1 MTQYQQVLTAIKA
14 LGGKGTPKEIYAKIK
29 ETNPEWRTKTPL
41 ASVSMYLSTSSNFK
55 SDGGVWVFQESIT
68 KDNSQITIR
77 KPSDKSTER
86 GLYFITLS
94 PYVKIPGAGF
104 LFKIGQ
110 STDVKNRLKS
120 YSASL
125 PIDTIQLLS
134 YYPIPDNVDLTEA
147 ETDVNGELLGN
158 ENLGEG
164 FFENKITVRP
174 YFSYHQEEWLQT
186 LDITFSNAEDLNK
199 LANIIDDIVKNT
211 IDNLMPK
218 PIEDQTD
225 D

>member
-29 ETNPEWRTKTPL
+29 ETNPEWRTRTPL

-55 SDGGVWVFQESIT
+55 SDGGIWVFQESIT

-77 KPSDKSTER
+77 KPSDKSNER

-125 PIDTIQLLS
+125 PIDTIQLIS
-134 YYPIPDNVDLTEA
+134 YYPIPNNVDLTEA

-164 FFENKITVRP
+164 IFENKITVRP

-186 LDITFSNAEDLNK
+186 LDITFSNVDDLNK

-218 PIEDQTD
+218 QIEDQTD
-225 D
+225 G